1 MAGIK
6 EIIYE
11 SKEELILFHLLDD
24 DEVDKIIPYLEAA
37 GYPKG
42 KTLFNEGDPGDFIG
56 FVTEGSLEVKK
67 QTEFKG
73 RQIVIG
79 IVGKGS
85 FVGEMALVHQGETRS
100 ASVVA
105 LEDSELIVLR
115 RDALEA
121 IIEKYPSIAVKIL
134 KGLNQ
139 VMSIRMKKAIE
150 RLAAI
155 F

>member
-1 MAGIK
+1 MPTIK
-6 EIIYE
+6 EIIYG
-11 SKEELILFHLLDD
+11 SREELILFDLLDE
-24 DEVDKIIPYLEAA
+24 DEMEKIIPYLESI
-37 GYPKG
+37 GYAKG
-42 KTLFNEGDPGDFIG
+42 MTVFKEGARGDFIG
-56 FVTEGSLEVKK
+56 FITEGSLEIKK

-79 IVGKGS
+79 IIGKGS
-85 FVGEMALVHQGETRS
+85 FVGEMALVNPDETRS
-100 ASVVA
+100 ATAVA
-105 LEDSELIVLR
+105 LEDTELIVLR

-139 VMSIRMKKAIE
+139 VMAIRMKKAIE